1 MDGTAGPRVL
11 LHFSEDPTIEEF
23 VPHVPRT
30 NPTAAAAVWAIDE
43 DHAPLYWFPR
53 DCPRVTTWA
62 RDDAERD
69 RLRTL
74 LVTTATRVH
83 ACELAWLDR
92 IRRCRLYVYRLA
104 PDTFVEYVDADG
116 HWVSD
121 RTVTPIGVE
130 PVGDLLDRHVAA
142 GIEVRAVGSLWPLHD
157 LIAADRLPFSMVRMA
172 NAQARPA

>member
-1 MDGTAGPRVL
+1 MERPLARGAL

-30 NPTAAAAVWAIDE
+30 NPTAPPAVWAIDE
-43 DHAPLYWFPR
+43 EHAPLYWFPR

-62 RDDAERD
+62 RDESERE
-69 RLRTL
+69 RLRAL

-92 IRRCRLYVYRLA
+92 IRRCELFVYRFPA
-104 PDTFVEYVDADG
+104 PGFVEYADADG
-116 HWVSD
+116 HWLSD
-121 RTVTPIGVE
+121 RAVTPLGVE

-142 GIEVRAVGSLWPLHD
+142 GIELRAVTSLWPLRD
-157 LIAADRLPFSMVRMA
+157 LIAADVLPFSMVRMA
-172 NAQARPA
+172 NAQSRPT